1 MAHGTLKVVG
11 TSARRVDAVEKV
23 SGRAQYVTDLRLPGM
38 AHAKIWRSPLPHAR
52 IGRIDSGGARA
63 CPGVLA
69 VVTAAEI
76 AGCEMFYGP
85 AYKDTPILAVDRVRY
100 AGEPVAVVVAETEA
114 QGEAALTLLEV
125 ELHELP
131 AVTTVDAALAPAAPV
146 LHETLRTSG
155 HFRDLM
161 TLHPVP
167 ERNICQDYHYERGD
181 VARGF
186 AEADLVVEDTFSL
199 PAIFHYAMEPHAAV
213 ARVTPE
219 GITVW
224 ASTQHP
230 FPVRKELAELFRV
243 PLSHIQVIVPAIGGA
258 YGGKCY
264 TKLEPIAVA
273 CARIVRRPVRV
284 ALALEESAKTITRH
298 AARCRMKTGVR
309 RDGTILARECELV
322 LDTGAYSDIGPRVA
336 NKSGYR
342 APGPYRIPNV
352 KIASRAAFT
361 NNVPAGAYRGYG
373 TPQIT
378 WASECQMDMIAERLG
393 MDPLELR
400 LKNLVKRGEEYMPGD
415 TPMDGDMLEGLRRT
429 AQAIGWPGAS
439 AGSRVP
445 GPGSRVESPA
455 EGLGTRDSGLG
466 TAWRRGVGLAAAFK
480 DGGGTHSVST
490 AIVRIH
496 ADGSV
501 TVLMGS
507 AEHGQGARTV
517 MAQIVAETLGVP
529 LERVI
534 VATPDTALT
543 PFDQGTSAS
552 RSTTLMGL
560 AVQAA
565 AREAKEQLLKV
576 AAGVLE
582 ADPGRMETRDGA
594 VLVDGAP
601 LPFAEIFGRH
611 FGLPGGE
618 IIGSGSY
625 RPAIWTGTLAGST
638 TFWEV
643 GMGATQVAVDEETG
657 KVEVQSYISFADV
670 GRAINPRECEAQ
682 DEGAA
687 MQGIGPALFES
698 LVNQNGELLNA
709 SPVDY
714 RVPTFED
721 LPDQFGT
728 ILLENAD
735 GPGPFGS
742 KGVGESGTFCVAAA
756 IGNAIARATGVRLK
770 EQPMTPERLWRALRA
785 GAGDRGSEVRKT

>member
-1 MAHGTLKVVG
+1 MAKDALRVVG
-11 TSARRVDAVEKV
+11 TSARRVDAAEKV
-23 SGRAQYVTDLRLPGM
+23 TGRAQYVTDLRLPGM

-52 IGRIDSGGARA
+52 VGRIDSAAARA

-69 VVTAAEI
+69 VVTAADI
-76 AGCEMFYGP
+76 TGCEPLYGP
-85 AYKDTPILAVDRVRY
+85 AYKDTPILAADRVRY
-100 AGEPVAVVVAETEA
+100 AGEPVAVVLAETEA
-114 QGEAALTLLEV
+114 QAEAALKLLDV
-125 ELHELP
+125 EFHELP
-131 AVTTVDAALAPAAPV
+131 AVTTIDAAMAPGAPV
-146 LHETLRTSG
+146 LHETLRPSG

-161 TLHPVP
+161 SLHPIP

-186 AEADLVVEDTFSL
+186 AEADLVVDDTFTL

-224 ASTQHP
+224 AATQHP

-243 PLSHIQVIVPAIGGA
+243 PLSHVQVIVPAIGGA

-264 TKLEPIAVA
+264 TKVEPIAVA

-284 ALALEESAKTITRH
+284 AITIEESAKTITRH
-298 AARCRMKTGVR
+298 AARCRVKTGVR
-309 RDGTILARECELV
+309 RDGTILARECEVL
-322 LDTGAYSDIGPRVA
+322 LDTGAYADIGPRVA
-336 NKSGYR
+336 KKSGYR
-342 APGPYRIPNV
+342 APGPYRIPNLKV
-352 KIASRAAFT
+352 TSLAVFT

-393 MDPLELR
+393 MDPLAFR
-400 LKNLVKRGEEYMPGD
+400 LKNLLKRGEEYVPGD
-415 TPMDGDMLEGLRRT
+415 TPMDGDMLDGLRQT
-429 AQAIGWPGAS
+429 AEAIGWPRATPGREL
-439 AGSRVP
+439 RVA
-445 GPGSRVESPA
+445 GPGFQP
-455 EGLGTRDSGLG
+455 GTSDPEPG
-466 TAWRRGVGLAAAFK
+466 TASPRRSAVGLACAFK

-507 AEHGQGARTV
+507 VEHGQGARTV
-517 MAQIVAETLGVP
+517 MAQIAAETLGVP

-565 AREAKEQLLKV
+565 AREAREQLLKV
-576 AAGVLE
+576 AAGALE
-582 ADPGRMETRDGA
+582 ADPGRMETQDGA

-601 LPFAEIFGRH
+601 VPFAEIFGRH

-625 RPAIWTGTLAGST
+625 RPAVWTGTLASAT

-643 GMGATQVAVDEETG
+643 GMGAAQVAVDEETG
-657 KVEVQSYISFADV
+657 QVEVQRYISFADV

-714 RVPTFED
+714 RVPTWED
-721 LPDQFGT
+721 LPEHFGT
-728 ILLENAD
+728 ILLQNGD

-770 EQPMTPERLWRALRA
+770 EQPMTPERVWRALKERS
-785 GAGDRGSEVRKT
+785 D

>member
-1 MAHGTLKVVG
+1 ME
-11 TSARRVDAVEKV
+11 S
-23 SGRAQYVTDLRLPGM
+23 
-38 AHAKIWRSPLPHAR
+38 HAS
-52 IGRIDSGGARA
+52 
-63 CPGVLA
+63 
-69 VVTAAEI
+69 
-76 AGCEMFYGP
+76 
-85 AYKDTPILAVDRVRY
+85 
-100 AGEPVAVVVAETEA
+100 
-114 QGEAALTLLEV
+114 
-125 ELHELP
+125 
-131 AVTTVDAALAPAAPV
+131 
-146 LHETLRTSG
+146 
-155 HFRDLM
+155 
-161 TLHPVP
+161 
-167 ERNICQDYHYERGD
+167 
-181 VARGF
+181 
-186 AEADLVVEDTFSL
+186 
-199 PAIFHYAMEPHAAV
+199 V

-224 ASTQHP
+224 AATQHP

-243 PLSHIQVIVPAIGGA
+243 PLSHVQVIVPAIGGA

-284 ALALEESAKTITRH
+284 AISLEESAKTITRH
-298 AARCRMKTGVR
+298 AARCRVKTGVR
-309 RDGTILARECELV
+309 RDGTILARECDIL
-322 LDTGAYSDIGPRVA
+322 LDTGAYADIGPRVA

-352 KIASRAAFT
+352 KVASRAVFT

-378 WASECQMDMIAERLG
+378 WASECQMDLIAERLG

-400 LKNLVKRGEEYMPGD
+400 LRNLLKRGEEYVPGD
-415 TPMDGDMLEGLRRT
+415 TPMDGDMLEGLRCT
-429 AQAIGWPGAS
+429 AAAVGWPTAA
-439 AGSRVP
+439 AGSGLRVASP
-445 GPGSRVESPA
+445 GLEPGTRNRE
-455 EGLGTRDSGLG
+455 LGTV
-466 TAWRRGVGLAAAFK
+466 AKRRGVGLACAFK

-517 MAQIVAETLGVP
+517 MTQIVAETLGVP
-529 LERVI
+529 MERVI

-560 AVQAA
+560 AVQGA

-582 ADPGRMETRDGA
+582 ADPGRLETRDGA
-594 VLVDGAP
+594 VMVEGAP
-601 LPFAEIFGRH
+601 VPFAEIFGRH

-625 RPAIWTGTLAGST
+625 RAAMWTGSLTGST
-638 TFWEV
+638 AFWEV
-643 GMGATQVAVDEETG
+643 GMGAAQVAIDEETG
-657 KVEVQSYISFADV
+657 QVEVQGYISFADV

-698 LVNQNGELLNA
+698 LVNQDGHLLNA

-714 RVPTFED
+714 RVPTWED
-721 LPDQFGT
+721 LPAHFGT
-728 ILLENAD
+728 ILLENGD

-742 KGVGESGTFCVAAA
+742 KGIGESGTFCVAAA

-770 EQPMTPERLWRALRA
+770 EQPMTPERVWRALKA
-785 GAGDRGSEVRKT
+785 GAGGQEPEAGNR

>member
-1 MAHGTLKVVG
+1 MAHDALKVVG
-11 TSARRVDAVEKV
+11 TSAHRVDAVEKV
-23 SGRAQYVTDLRLPGM
+23 TGRTQYVTDLRLPGM
-38 AHAKIWRSPLPHAR
+38 VHARLWRSPLPHAR
-52 IGRIDSGGARA
+52 VGRVTKDAALA

-69 VVTAAEI
+69 VVTAADLT
-76 AGCEMFYGP
+76 GCELLYGP
-85 AYKDTPILAVDRVRY
+85 AYKDQPILAVDRVRY
-100 AGEPVAVVVAETEA
+100 AGEPVAAVVAETEA
-114 QGEAALTLLEV
+114 QAQAALAALDV

-131 AVTTVDAALAPAAPV
+131 TVTTLNAALAPGAPA
-146 LHETLRTSG
+146 LHETLRTAG

-161 TLHPVP
+161 TLSPVP
-167 ERNICQDYHYERGD
+167 ERNICQHYHYERGD
-181 VARGF
+181 VARAF
-186 AEADLVVEDTFSL
+186 AESDLVVEDTFAL

-213 ARVTPE
+213 ARGSPE

-224 ASTQHP
+224 TSTQHP
-230 FPVRKELAELFRV
+230 FPVRRELAEIFRV
-243 PLSHIQVIVPAIGGA
+243 PLSYVQVIVPAIGGA

-273 CARIVRRPVRV
+273 LARVVRRPVRV
-284 ALALEESAKTITRH
+284 ANTMEESAKTITRH
-298 AARCRMKTGVR
+298 AARVRVKTGVR
-309 RDGTILARECELV
+309 RDGTLLARECDVLV
-322 LDTGAYSDIGPRVA
+322 DTGAYGDIGPRVA
-336 NKSGYR
+336 NKAGFR
-342 APGPYRIPNV
+342 APGPYRIPHLRV
-352 KIASRAAFT
+352 DSRAVFT

-378 WASECQMDMIAERLG
+378 WAAECQMDMIAERLG

-400 LKNLVKRGEEYMPGD
+400 LKNLLKRGEEYVAGD

-429 AQAIGWPGAS
+429 AQAIGWPTGS

-455 EGLGTRDSGLG
+455 EELGTRDSRLG
-466 TAWRRGVGLAAAFK
+466 TARRRGVGLAAAFK

-501 TVLMGS
+501 TVLVGS
-507 AEHGQGARTV
+507 VEHGQGARTV
-517 MAQIVAETLGVP
+517 MAQIVAETRGVP
-529 LERVI
+529 LDRVT

-560 AVQAA
+560 AVQSAA
-565 AREAKEQLLKV
+565 LEAREQLLKL
-576 AAGVLE
+576 AAGVLGD
-582 ADPGRMETRDGA
+582 DPARMEVRDGA
-594 VLVDGAP
+594 VVLDGAAV
-601 LPFAEIFGRH
+601 PFAEVFGRH

-625 RPAIWTGTLAGST
+625 RSAQWAGSLIGAT

-643 GMGATQVAVDEETG
+643 GMGAADVAVDEETG
-657 KVEVQSYISFADV
+657 EVQLLGYISMADV

-698 LVNQNGELLNA
+698 LVNQDGQLVNA

-721 LPDQFGT
+721 LPEHFGT

-756 IGNAIARATGVRLK
+756 IGNAIARATGLRFT
-770 EQPMTPERLWRALRA
+770 EQPLTPERIWRALKA
-785 GAGDRGSEVRKT
+785 GAGGPRSGVGKA